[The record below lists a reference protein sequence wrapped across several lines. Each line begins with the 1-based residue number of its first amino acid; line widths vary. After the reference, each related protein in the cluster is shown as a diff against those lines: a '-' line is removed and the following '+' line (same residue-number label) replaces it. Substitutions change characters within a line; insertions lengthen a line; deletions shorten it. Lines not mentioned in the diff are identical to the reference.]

1 MIHEIAPHKLN
12 TDFRLA
18 KAKCND
24 IVTFFCDRQV
34 LLVNQKGV
42 LRLPIV
48 SDFTNQVAWLQDNV
62 EYLFAI
68 DDQGIFLYVGDTK
81 ELECNVS
88 NSKFQWSE
96 IDVFRSFPLQYEA
109 FAGITAS
116 QLYRWKRDN
125 TYCGRCQTKLIS
137 SKTERALCC
146 PSCNTSI
153 YPKISPAV
161 IVAITDGNRLLMT
174 KYAHSNYKRY
184 ALVAGYV
191 EIGESFE
198 EAVQREVM
206 EEVGLRVK
214 NIQYYKSS
222 PWSFSDSIMIGFF
235 AELDGDDTITLQ
247 ESELSEATWFDYDHI
262 PENPSKLSISQ
273 ELVDCVRKRKRKEKI
288 VEKSSAK

>member
-1 MIHEIAPHKLN
+1 MLHEIAPHKLD
-12 TDFRLA
+12 TEFRVV
-18 KAKCND
+18 KADRND
-24 IVTFFCDRQV
+24 IVMIFNDRQV
-34 LLVNQKGV
+34 LLVEREGV
-42 LRLPIV
+42 LRLPIL
-48 SDFTNQVAWLQDNV
+48 SELYYQATELQNNL

-68 DDQGIFLYVGDTK
+68 DDQGIFLYVGDIN
-81 ELECNVS
+81 ELDINIS
-88 NSKFQWSE
+88 DNGFQWNE
-96 IDVFRSFPLQYEA
+96 IDIFRSFPLQYEA

-116 QLYRWKRDN
+116 QLYRWKQNN
-125 TYCGRCQTKLIS
+125 TYCGRCQTRLLT

-146 PSCNTSI
+146 PVCHTTI

-161 IVAITDGNRLLMT
+161 IVAITDGSRLLMT
-174 KYAHSNYKRY
+174 KYAHSHYKKY

-222 PWSFSDSIMIGFF
+222 PWAFSDCIMVGFF

-247 ESELSEATWFDYDHI
+247 ESELSEATWFDYDQI
-262 PENPSKLSISQ
+262 PENPSKISISQ
-273 ELVDCVRKRKRKEKI
+273 ELVDCIRARKKKR
-288 VEKSSAK
+288 